1 MFFYWY
7 FIEISTG
14 FPMQI
19 HWYFIEISIEFQ
31 LDFDWKFIVIST
43 GCPLDFHC
51 NFNTV
56 STGLQMFFDSY
67 YIEISTEFSAGFP
80 NDVHKDHR
88 NFNWTPNG
96 FQLVFH
102 WNFNWISNGYSLVFH
117 WNFYWTSTGFPMC
130 QHMASLLPEVSPH
143 KQDQVDQE
151 EASVCEWSCH
161 GQAPETALVRPTLRL
176 PLSATLSTSST
187 KFSMNSA
194 SYSTSLGAVEKN
206 FLFFFGHLV
215 VGHQGLPH
223 NILIHSD

>member
-1 MFFYWY
+1 
-7 FIEISTG
+7 
-14 FPMQI
+14 
-19 HWYFIEISIEFQ
+19 
-31 LDFDWKFIVIST
+31 
-43 GCPLDFHC
+43 
-51 NFNTV
+51 
-56 STGLQMFFDSY
+56 
-67 YIEISTEFSAGFP
+67 
-80 NDVHKDHR
+80 
-88 NFNWTPNG
+88 
-96 FQLVFH
+96 
-102 WNFNWISNGYSLVFH
+102 
-117 WNFYWTSTGFPMC
+117 MC